1 MGQRYLQHV
10 STIGLIFKM
19 WKELQVNKEKTKTIM
34 GKRKGTKNEQQL
46 TEEQTTDSVSPVIKK
61 MQITILMRFYFT
73 PLKLTKSLE

>member
-34 GKRKGTKNEQQL
+34 GKRKGTKNEQL
-46 TEEQTTDSVSPVIKK
+46 TEEQTTHSVSPVIKK

-73 PLKLTKSLE
+73 PLKLIKSLE